1 MPAIL
6 VINAGSSSIKYAIF
20 DSVSL
25 NRVAGDT
32 VEIAPGQSYD
42 RAFADILKLI
52 DDHNVVGVGHRIVH
66 GGHEFAAPQRLDP
79 AVLTKLQALVPLA
92 PLHQPHNLK
101 PVALVMNSHPQL
113 PQVACFDTAFHR
125 TQTRLA
131 QIFALPRKMTDDG
144 IVRYGF
150 HGLSY
155 EYIASVMPQ
164 HMGAV
169 AQGRVIVAH
178 LGNGASLCA
187 MQGGKSVAT
196 TMGFT
201 PLDGL
206 MMGTR
211 TGAIDPGVAL
221 YLMEQKG
228 MTAAQVADIFNKQSG
243 LKGVSGTTAD
253 MRTLLSAGTPEA
265 AEAVDL
271 FCLTVARNI
280 AALTVNLG
288 GMDGLVFT
296 AGIGENA
303 APVREKICAHLK
315 HMGVEIDVAANA
327 QRRPGAIGMPGRVT
341 VHVIRTD
348 EELMMAQHV
357 RRLLQPAPQ
366 APGPQ
371 P

>member
-1 MPAIL
+1 MAAIL
-6 VINAGSSSIKYAIF
+6 VINAGSSSIKYALY

-25 NRVAGDT
+25 NRIARDT
-32 VEIAPGQSYD
+32 VEVVPGQGYD
-42 RAFADILKLI
+42 TTFAQILSLI
-52 DDHNVVGVGHRIVH
+52 DTHDVVGVGHRVVH
-66 GGHEFAAPQRLDP
+66 GGRDFAAPQILD
-79 AVLTKLQALVPLA
+79 AAMMRKLTDLVPLA

-101 PVALVMNSHPQL
+101 PAALVMASHPQL

-125 TQTRLA
+125 TQDRLA
-131 QIFALPRKMTDDG
+131 QIFALPRVLTDEG

-155 EYIASVMPQ
+155 EYIAGALPQ
-164 HMGAV
+164 K
-169 AQGRVIVAH
+169 QGRTIVAH
-178 LGNGASLCA
+178 LGNGSSLCA
-187 MQGGKSVAT
+187 MKDGKSVAT

-228 MTAAQVADIFNKQSG
+228 MNAAQVADIFNKQSG

-253 MRTLLSAGTPEA
+253 MRTLLTAGTPEA

-271 FCLTVARNI
+271 YCLTVAKNI
-280 AALTVNLG
+280 AALTVHLG
-288 GMDGLVFT
+288 GLDTLVFT
-296 AGIGENA
+296 AGIGENSG
-303 APVREKICAHLK
+303 PVREKICAHLK
-315 HMGVEIDVAANA
+315 HMNVVIDPAANA
-327 QRRPGAIGMPGRVT
+327 QKNPFAINAPGGVAVL
-341 VHVIRTD
+341 VIKTD
-348 EELMMAQHV
+348 EELMIAQHV
-357 RRLLQPAPQ
+357 RRLLTPAPIPR
-366 APGPQ
+366 APQ

>member
-1 MPAIL
+1 MPSIL
-6 VINAGSSSIKYAIF
+6 VINAGSSSIKYAVY
-20 DSVSL
+20 DASTL
-25 NRVAGDT
+25 NRVTRDT
-32 VEIAPGQSYD
+32 VEIPPGQTYD
-42 RAFADILKLI
+42 AAFAQILSLI
-52 DDHNVVGVGHRIVH
+52 KTHDVVGVGHRVVH
-66 GGHEFAAPQRLDP
+66 GGRDFSAPQNLDA
-79 AVLTKLQALVPLA
+79 AVLKKLEDLIPLA

-101 PVALVMNSHPQL
+101 PAALVMANYPGM

-125 TQTRLA
+125 TQSRLA
-131 QIFALPRKMTDDG
+131 QIFALPRNLTDDG

-155 EYIASVMPQ
+155 EYIAGVLPKN
-164 HMGAV
+164 A
-169 AQGRVIVAH
+169 GRTIVAH
-178 LGNGASLCA
+178 LGNGSSLCA
-187 MQGGKSVAT
+187 MKDGKSVAT

-221 YLMEQKG
+221 YLIEQKG
-228 MTAAQVADIFNKQSG
+228 MTAAQVADIFNKHSG

-271 FCLTVARNI
+271 YCLTVAKNI
-280 AALTVNLG
+280 ASLTVNLG
-288 GMDGLVFT
+288 GIDTLVFT

-303 APVREKICAHLK
+303 APIREKICAHLG
-315 HMGVEIDVAANA
+315 HMNVHINPAANV
-327 QRRPGAIGMPGRVT
+327 QKNPGAIGVASGIAVRV
-341 VHVIRTD
+341 IKTD
-348 EELMMAQHV
+348 EELMIAQHV
-357 RRLLQPAPQ
+357 RAMLNPAP
-366 APGPQ
+366 APRAPQ